1 MAYSRR
7 SIKNASHSA
16 LYKFSSN
23 TQRESSVKHMLCER
37 WLVQV
42 LRGFPGSAAL
52 LPGAVNVV
60 PVGTGSQPGSPF
72 SPGSPCSLRLWTDSA
87 ILWASVDSAFLLPD

>member
-1 MAYSRR
+1 
-7 SIKNASHSA
+7 
-16 LYKFSSN
+16 
-23 TQRESSVKHMLCER
+23 MLCER

-60 PVGTGSQPGSPF
+60 PVGTGSQAWLPF
-72 SPGSPCSLRLWTDSA
+72 LSGEPLFTA
-87 ILWASVDSAFLLPD
+87 IVD